1 MARISSRQRI
11 EKVTLRLLISVI
23 IMSMLGAAFT
33 VRAEMPADSTG
44 TSPEPMTE
52 KRWSSFLPLMSEEA
66 AKRGIQLPLPFGVS
80 TVFVTLFNR
89 KVDITDVRVG
99 VNGAP
104 PRSVS
109 RFVDLGSTTDIVFNA
124 NLKLD
129 AWLLP
134 FLNVYLL
141 AGYVYNE
148 STTHANITV
157 PGSPNFSTELKTTL
171 SGFVGGG
178 GMTLAG
184 GYDDFFMVADAN
196 WVQTDLGF
204 DDKFKALIA
213 TVRAGWNGRI
223 ESNPLQLWIGEGYWD
238 TRNTAKGHTN
248 VPGVGN
254 IVFEADQGPK
264 YIWMTDVGAN
274 LQIKREFLMVL
285 DFGFDFHG
293 GYAVVVGPTY
303 RF

>member
-1 MARISSRQRI
+1 MARINSRQRI
-11 EKVTLRLLISVI
+11 EKVTLRLLIFI
-23 IMSMLGAAFT
+23 TIMSMLGAAFP
-33 VRAEMPADSTG
+33 VGAEMSADSTG

-52 KRWSSFLPLMSEEA
+52 KRWSSFLPLMAGEA
-66 AKRGIQLPLPFGVS
+66 TKRGYQLPLPFGVS
-80 TVFVTLFNR
+80 TVFVTLLNR
-89 KVDITDVRVG
+89 KVDISDVRVG

-104 PRSVS
+104 PHSVS
-109 RFVDLGSTTDIVFNA
+109 RFVDIGSMTDIVFNA

-148 STTHANITV
+148 TTTRANITV
-157 PGSPNFSTELKTTL
+157 PGSINFSTELKTTL
-171 SGFVGGG
+171 NGFVGGG

-184 GYDDFFMVADAN
+184 GYEDFFLVADAN

-204 DDKFKALIA
+204 DDKFKALVA
-213 TVRAGWNGRI
+213 TVRAGWNGKI
-223 ESNPLQLWIGEGYWD
+223 SSNPLQLWIGEGYWD

-254 IVFEADQGPK
+254 ILFEADQGPK
-264 YIWMTDVGAN
+264 YIWMTEVGGN
-274 LQIKREFLMVL
+274 LQIAKHFQTVL

-293 GYAVVVGPTY
+293 GYAVVVAPTY